1 MNLKLIDIDE
11 LNEIMD
17 NDNELIKDCFND
29 FITDYPQILKS
40 IKEALDQKDAP
51 ALEKKAHALKGSLK
65 YLAAND
71 VADIAYKLENMG
83 RNSEFEGSVELFSQL
98 NNYCNEL
105 KTIMENF

>member
-1 MNLKLIDIDE
+1 MNQKLIDIDE

-17 NDNELIKDCFND
+17 SDNELIKDCFND
-29 FITDYPQILKS
+29 FITDYPEILKS
-40 IKEALDQKDAP
+40 IKDALDQKDAST
-51 ALEKKAHALKGSLK
+51 LEKKAHALKGSLK

-98 NNYCNEL
+98 VKYCEEL